1 MTKKELK
8 YLINIITLFVIVLAY
23 FGMKLISNPGL
34 SSRSQPVQ
42 ARAVNSLYVSY
53 TIDGDTIKLSDG
65 EHVRLIGID
74 TPESRYNDKTMRD
87 SKRSKKDINTI
98 LGMGKLASKFTRGLV
113 QGKPVR
119 LEFDVEKRDRYGR
132 LLAYVYLEDGTFV
145 NAKIVEEGYAQVMT
159 ISPNVKYA
167 DLFLKLQNEA
177 REKRKHLWR
186 DADTLRLF

>member
-8 YLINIITLFVIVLAY
+8 YLITITAVFTAV
-23 FGMKLISNPGL
+23 LISSPGL

-42 ARAVNSLYVSY
+42 AGAVKVSY
-53 TIDGDTIKLSDG
+53 AIDGDTIKLSDG

-87 SKRSKKDINTI
+87 SKRSKKDINII

-113 QGKPVR
+113 QGKSVR

-145 NAKIVEEGYAQVMT
+145 NAKIVEEGYAHVMT

-177 REKRKHLWR
+177 REKRKGLWR

>member
-8 YLINIITLFVIVLAY
+8 YLINIITLFVIVSAY
-23 FGMKLISNPGL
+23 FGMKLLPQQKTAAFKDSP
-34 SSRSQPVQ
+34 
-42 ARAVNSLYVSY
+42 SLYVRY

-113 QGKPVR
+113 QGKSVR

-159 ISPNVKYA
+159 IPPNVKYA